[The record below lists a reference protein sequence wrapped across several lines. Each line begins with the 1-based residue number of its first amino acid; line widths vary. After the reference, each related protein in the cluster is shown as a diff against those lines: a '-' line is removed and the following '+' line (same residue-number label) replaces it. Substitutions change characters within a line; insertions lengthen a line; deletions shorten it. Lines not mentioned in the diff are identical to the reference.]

1 MHVRAKKRKATK
13 FTVSLACGGLR
24 RRSGPFYASRCR
36 FTATGD
42 TTRPGIRDG
51 VLLSESSGTLHFDF
65 YSMIATG
72 SDQLVQLTHRLA
84 I

>member
-1 MHVRAKKRKATK
+1 VRLPSE
-13 FTVSLACGGLR
+13 VSPEVSPDPSSLKYT
-24 RRSGPFYASRCR
+24 S
-36 FTATGD
+36 ATGD